1 MIRIALVA
9 DDDAVARRLVR
20 EELEGIGFS
29 VLEARDGEEAWARFR
44 REDPDLVTTDLRM
57 PGLDGIELLRKI
69 RNEAG
74 SWVPVIV
81 MTSHHDPKIFESV
94 FAAGSGGATRFLHFC
109 YGLDQ
114 LAELAEEL
122 LFEKVE
128 SVRER
133 QRVLKLRDL
142 AEQLAVVRD
151 RSKIEWSTELK
162 SAQRR
167 VVRRA
172 GAAVEPSTVGWPTA
186 SYPR

>member
-29 VLEARDGEEAWARFR
+29 VIEARDGEEAWARFR

-94 FAAGSGGATRFLHFC
+94 FAAGSGGATRFLHLRH
-109 YGLDQ
+109 GLDQ

-142 AEQLAVVRD
+142 AEQLHDCGGNISEMARRMGVD
-151 RSKIEWSTELK
+151 RRTIYYHLEKAGLYTP
-162 SAQRR
+162 
-167 VVRRA
+167 
-172 GAAVEPSTVGWPTA
+172 GAANKFRA
-186 SYPR
+186 NR